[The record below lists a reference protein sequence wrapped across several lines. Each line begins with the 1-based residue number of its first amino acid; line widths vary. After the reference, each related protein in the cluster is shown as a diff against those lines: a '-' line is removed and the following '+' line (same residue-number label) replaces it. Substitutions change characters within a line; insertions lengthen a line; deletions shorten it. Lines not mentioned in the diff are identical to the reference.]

1 MSRQSE
7 ALESLQVS
15 CTKENFIWSVINRLA
30 AESILSKFENT
41 FRHICDL
48 QCLSFRA
55 FSAQGPMHLTSY
67 ADVMIHRHRSQCFRF
82 HNESNISCRLKR
94 SELSSL
100 VVDLSR
106 FLIETLCSSWIY
118 FDCTVLFD
126 SESTEDGAEKNG
138 TKIEKPC
145 RWKLIRNEKNI
156 SEQTQSQR
164 SSTRTQVSCLIRLSR
179 DKSLKSFAKMWPW
192 RNNYGVFTVFVTSKS
207 KLMMTANTE
216 LLCIICC
223 SSVGV
228 GDPFCTRTSYYQWK
242 VQIRKRNLTNY
253 LIAFWHTTF
262 NPVRYPDIR
271 NKPIYSQFSFSLCT
285 KALES
290 IKIPGNW

>member
-1 MSRQSE
+1 MISQNTRRAPETALKSPLLLMSRQSE

-15 CTKENFIWSVINRLA
+15 CTKENFIWSVINNRLA

-67 ADVMIHRHRSQCFRF
+67 ADVMIHRNRSQCFRF

-106 FLIETLCSSWIY
+106 FSIETLCSSWIY

-145 RWKLIRNEKNI
+145 RWKLIRNEKTSPNKH
-156 SEQTQSQR
+156 
-164 SSTRTQVSCLIRLSR
+164 SR
-179 DKSLKSFAKMWPW
+179 KEALLVLKWVAWFACPEIKAWKVL
-192 RNNYGVFTVFVTSKS
+192 RKCGRGVIIMVF
-207 KLMMTANTE
+207 
-216 LLCIICC
+216 LLCL
-223 SSVGV
+223 
-228 GDPFCTRTSYYQWK
+228 W
-242 VQIRKRNLTNY
+242 L
-253 LIAFWHTTF
+253 A
-262 NPVRYPDIR
+262 
-271 NKPIYSQFSFSLCT
+271 SQS
-285 KALES
+285 
-290 IKIPGNW
+290 

>member
-1 MSRQSE
+1 MN
-7 ALESLQVS
+7 LFWLH
-15 CTKENFIWSVINRLA
+15 CFIRLGINWRWSG
-30 AESILSKFENT
+30 K
-41 FRHICDL
+41 
-48 QCLSFRA
+48 
-55 FSAQGPMHLTSY
+55 
-67 ADVMIHRHRSQCFRF
+67 
-82 HNESNISCRLKR
+82 KR
-94 SELSSL
+94 YKNW
-100 VVDLSR
+100 
-106 FLIETLCSSWIY
+106 ETLSLEIDKKW
-118 FDCTVLFD
+118 
-126 SESTEDGAEKNG
+126 
-138 TKIEKPC
+138 
-145 RWKLIRNEKNI
+145 KNI

-192 RNNYGVFTVFVTSKS
+192 RNNYGDFTVFVTSKS

-228 GDPFCTRTSYYQWK
+228 GDPFCTRTYYQSK